1 MKFAAAALLSFVLLA
16 TPASAA
22 DVTVREFSATELE
35 SLDAY
40 RDHVAWTE
48 SSGRGQNQLMTLVNG
63 TAVAIPVK
71 PVEGMDVAAGPD
83 GQPVVVYNRCGKQR
97 CTFYTYDFATGREQ
111 VLKGAPAGNWENWSF
126 WRDRFVLIRKG
137 RLVVF
142 PLGGKPRDVGRAK
155 TLADKAI
162 DFNGVAVSYVNQ
174 TEPDADV
181 EQYSLAY
188 WPVTGKGRSPL
199 NLRHGLSGDLS
210 MAGAYVSS
218 TYAYATQRSGEFG
231 GPNRLWRIKLSTG
244 KRDYAGLP
252 SFAAWAVPLGAKQA
266 VVYGCPTNEDDDV
279 DTPCRLVLRDVTY
292 R

>member
-1 MKFAAAALLSFVLLA
+1 MKLAAAALLTFLLLA

-63 TAVAIPVK
+63 AAVAIPVK
-71 PVEGMDVAAGPD
+71 PVEGMDVAAGPN

-174 TEPDADV
+174 TEPEADV

-188 WPVTGKGRSPL
+188 WPVSGKGRSL
-199 NLRHGLSGDLS
+199 LDLRHGLSGDLS

-218 TYAYATQRSGEFG
+218 TLRLRHPALGRVRRPQPALADQAQHRQARLRGAPELRGVGRAARHQAGGRLRLPDQRG
-231 GPNRLWRIKLSTG
+231 R
-244 KRDYAGLP
+244 
-252 SFAAWAVPLGAKQA
+252 
-266 VVYGCPTNEDDDV
+266 
-279 DTPCRLVLRDVTY
+279 
-292 R
+292 